1 MWVNFRLGAAVHS
14 KGREGGHDAICP
26 RTPRMRRS
34 FFLQPSCVCL
44 HPPDNWHRG
53 YSISTLIIIS
63 SHNKNGWCFRD
74 ERSHSRG
81 WNARCRSSS
90 CFSQGKPPPPRMLPL
105 SLLILASA
113 PYFFTFHSFSDH
125 LNASTAFFPGY
136 FVVELSN
143 LPTLSNEG

>member
-1 MWVNFRLGAAVHS
+1 MNAPTRVGGMRVAA
-14 KGREGGHDAICP
+14 P
-26 RTPRMRRS
+26 RRASPKVR
-34 FFLQPSCVCL
+34 
-44 HPPDNWHRG
+44 
-53 YSISTLIIIS
+53 
-63 SHNKNGWCFRD
+63 
-74 ERSHSRG
+74 
-81 WNARCRSSS
+81 
-90 CFSQGKPPPPRMLPL
+90 PPPPRMLPL